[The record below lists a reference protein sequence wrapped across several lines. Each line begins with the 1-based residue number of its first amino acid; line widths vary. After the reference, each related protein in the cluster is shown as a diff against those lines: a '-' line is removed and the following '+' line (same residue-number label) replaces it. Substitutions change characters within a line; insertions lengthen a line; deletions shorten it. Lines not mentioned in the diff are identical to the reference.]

1 MTFDGNRNFKQK
13 VTYERIRKHLQLH
26 YGRHFSYG
34 TVVQL
39 CVARNHR
46 HKFALRYKGVAE
58 VTTQRARR
66 GFDIK
71 YNPDCHWSGSLYQ
84 GLDFILNTDGKDI
97 LNVNSDDASSF
108 RLDTLFTH
116 KQYATPQ
123 VKGCD
128 ILTTYTDY
136 LKKYPSTLQVNPTIL
151 QKLTLP
157 LKFVLEW

>member
-1 MTFDGNRNFKQK
+1 MSRNSKGIIKDFPDIGKTIEEFVKSCNIGADAWYRTGILTFDGNRNFKQK

-58 VTTQRARR
+58 VTTRRARR

-84 GLDFILNTDGKDI
+84 GLDFISNTQIAK
-97 LNVNSDDASSF
+97 V
-108 RLDTLFTH
+108 
-116 KQYATPQ
+116 Y
-123 VKGCD
+123 
-128 ILTTYTDY
+128 
-136 LKKYPSTLQVNPTIL
+136 
-151 QKLTLP
+151 
-157 LKFVLEW
+157 